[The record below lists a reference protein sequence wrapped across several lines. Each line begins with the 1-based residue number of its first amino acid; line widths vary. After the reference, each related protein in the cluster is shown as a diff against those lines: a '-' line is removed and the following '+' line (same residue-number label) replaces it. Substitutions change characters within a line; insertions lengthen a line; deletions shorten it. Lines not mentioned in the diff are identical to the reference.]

1 VQGDA
6 EEGTV
11 VCTDDQGMVFALYEP
26 SPGEARPPA
35 DGSGRAGD
43 LVYVTHEVADT
54 ARLATFSQLCW
65 GGSSSRAVA
74 DGWGVVDTAPMTG
87 LVGSAGWV
95 GVPMWMVDDVA
106 AAVRRVRELGGDATE
121 PELQPYGLLMS
132 QCTDDQGG
140 RFYLGGR

>member
-1 VQGDA
+1 
-6 EEGTV
+6 
-11 VCTDDQGMVFALYEP
+11 
-26 SPGEARPPA
+26 
-35 DGSGRAGD
+35 
-43 LVYVTHEVADT
+43 
-54 ARLATFSQLCW
+54 
-65 GGSSSRAVA
+65 
-74 DGWGVVDTAPMTG
+74 MTG

-121 PELQPYGLLMS
+121 PELQPYGLLS